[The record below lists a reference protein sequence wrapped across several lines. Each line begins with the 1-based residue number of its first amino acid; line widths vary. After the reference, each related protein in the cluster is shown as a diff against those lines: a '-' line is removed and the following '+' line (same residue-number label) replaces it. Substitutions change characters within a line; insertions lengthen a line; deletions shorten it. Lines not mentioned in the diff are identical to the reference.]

1 MTTTTDYKG
10 LAKDLRCHTGNCE
23 YNFAECSLY
32 SGFDEER
39 FKTCSEQLAERAANA
54 IDELLSMVPTREK
67 LIEILSQYF
76 EIGDSYT
83 YDLNRVKEAF
93 ELGTMTLDD
102 FSEWNEENVANMAD
116 FIMKKL
122 RKPPRVIL

>member
-1 MTTTTDYKG
+1 
-10 LAKDLRCHTGNCE
+10 
-23 YNFAECSLY
+23 
-32 SGFDEER
+32 
-39 FKTCSEQLAERAANA
+39 
-54 IDELLSMVPTREK
+54 MVPTREK

-83 YDLNRVKEAF
+83 YDLTRVKEAF

-122 RKPPRVIL
+122 RKPPKVIL